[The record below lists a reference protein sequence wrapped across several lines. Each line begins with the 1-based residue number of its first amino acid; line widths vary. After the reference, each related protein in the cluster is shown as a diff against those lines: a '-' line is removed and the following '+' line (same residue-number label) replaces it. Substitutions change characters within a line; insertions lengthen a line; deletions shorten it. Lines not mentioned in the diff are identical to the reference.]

1 MDIFNSQIGKVAA
14 IDSPGIPMSLFI
26 EGWGGLFGF
35 KSIITEFKV
44 AAQGGVQFMHTLR
57 DFIYVYVFGERISQ
71 MTIAGLSFFYDC
83 GGSTCHGLEY
93 VNAYYLANRV
103 SERATPITTV
113 LGCGS
118 PFFGFLVGMTIDLN
132 NPADLIGQF
141 ALDLRVI
148 PEQSTLG

>member
-1 MDIFNSQIGKVAA
+1 MDIFKSQPGKVAA
-14 IDSPGIPMSLFI
+14 IDSPGVPMSLFI
-26 EGWGGLFGF
+26 EGWGGFFGF

-44 AAQGGVQFMHTLR
+44 QAQGGVQFMHTLR

-71 MTIAGLSFFYDC
+71 MSISGISFFYDC
-83 GGSTCHGLEY
+83 GGGTCHGLEY
-93 VNAYYLANRV
+93 VNQYYLANRV

-113 LGCGS
+113 LGCGT